1 MSVLP
6 NLKKDTK
13 EKDAKEKRHE
23 RNTKTKKEGKGSG
36 SSASSTSTK
45 ELWGRHAKWRPKN
58 VHPIKKGFFAV
69 SAFISFFTKGFWDL
83 VVKTTQLEYLMKA
96 ESKNFL

>member
-13 EKDAKEKRHE
+13 EKDTKEKRHE

-36 SSASSTSTK
+36 SSASSASTK
-45 ELWGRHAKWRPKN
+45 ELWGRHAKWRPKKEWHSRHLYEIRLN
-58 VHPIKKGFFAV
+58 LDFPISLALHNCVLSRFEA
-69 SAFISFFTKGFWDL
+69 
-83 VVKTTQLEYLMKA
+83 
-96 ESKNFL
+96 

>member
-36 SSASSTSTK
+36 SSASSASTK
-45 ELWGRHAKWRPKN
+45 ELWGRHAKWRPKKEKTMIFFSDLEELSWFILWF
-58 VHPIKKGFFAV
+58 IKLANLEAMNLI
-69 SAFISFFTKGFWDL
+69 SAF
-83 VVKTTQLEYLMKA
+83 
-96 ESKNFL
+96 